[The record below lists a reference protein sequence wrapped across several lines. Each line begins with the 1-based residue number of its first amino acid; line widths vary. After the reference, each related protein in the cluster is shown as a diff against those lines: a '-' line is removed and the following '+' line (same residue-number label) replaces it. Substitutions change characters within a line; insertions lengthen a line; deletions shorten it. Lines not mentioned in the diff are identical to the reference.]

1 MQVIAEL
8 NQDSYFGFRAVPGA
22 AHREAAGLGAEE
34 AQTLDEITAE
44 RHRWGPCA
52 RLEFAEGNMD
62 GPLVRSRG
70 AQTVIGE
77 IDALADAHAGRAE
90 QEEDISARS
99 LRRMNSCWRS

>member
-1 MQVIAEL
+1 L
-8 NQDSYFGFRAVPGA
+8 LPAVPGA

-34 AQTLDEITAE
+34 AQTLRRDHGR
-44 RHRWGPCA
+44 RHRWGHA
-52 RLEFAEGNMD
+52 LGLEFAEGNMD

-90 QEEDISARS
+90 QEEDISAEIVATHELLAGGVDPVRG
-99 LRRMNSCWRS
+99 